1 MGFLNVLTRKHTLMR
16 LRRLRVQRRPRPF
29 NRKHILPLPLFLR
42 LSFFRSFRNLY
53 RLRLR
58 LRLRLR
64 RLLRLLLR
72 RLFRLLL
79 RRLFRPRRLRQG
91 SSVLC

>member
-1 MGFLNVLTRKHTLMR
+1 MR

-58 LRLRLR
+58 LRLR